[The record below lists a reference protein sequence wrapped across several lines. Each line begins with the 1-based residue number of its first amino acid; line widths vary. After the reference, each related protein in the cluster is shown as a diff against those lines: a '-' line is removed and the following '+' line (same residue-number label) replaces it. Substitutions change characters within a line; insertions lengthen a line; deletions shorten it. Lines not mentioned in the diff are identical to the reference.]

1 MSLFAELKRRN
12 VIRVSVAYV
21 VAAWLVIQVVETL
34 FPVFGLS
41 DAAIRMVVIV
51 LAIGLLPVMVFAWA
65 FELTPE
71 GLKKESDV
79 DRSQSIAPKTG
90 KRLDRVIMLA
100 LALALGYFAF
110 DKFVL
115 DPARDEA
122 KVQSAHQEGRSEA
135 LTESFGER
143 SIAVLPFDDMSPEG
157 DQEYFADGIS
167 EELLNLLAKIPE
179 LRVAGR
185 TSAFSYKGKDT
196 KITQIGEELNVAHIL
211 EGSVRKAGKQ
221 VRITAQLIE
230 ARSDTHLWSETYDRT
245 LDNIFAIQD
254 EISAQVVEQLKIKL
268 LGDQPRS
275 LETDPEAFALFL
287 QARHLRRQ
295 NSDVSLEQ
303 ARLLLEK
310 VLETAPD
317 YLPALDDLITVYIN
331 QAHGG
336 QLPFNEGYE
345 QARSLTMR
353 GLDIDSGSGRMY
365 AQLGWIEM
373 FFDNEMQAAADSYE
387 RAVTLAPSDLTLLG
401 DTSSILMAL
410 GRLDE
415 AIQLGSYTNQR
426 DPVHPVGLG
435 NQGNLLLAAGRW
447 DEAVALYRKALSLS
461 PGYGG
466 AYFQLSQALLAS
478 GDLESALKEAEKET
492 VDQYRLMGMSI
503 VHHAM
508 GDLQASDDK
517 LQKLIDQNNDDLDMG
532 VAQVLAMR
540 GDNDGAFIWIEA
552 AIIHGDP
559 NLTEIH
565 INQGLRNLHQDPRW
579 AELLERL
586 GKSTEQLAAI
596 NFDPELPE

>member
-1 MSLFAELKRRN
+1 MSLFIELKRRN
-12 VIRVSVAYV
+12 VLRVAAAYV

-41 DAAIRMVVIV
+41 DAVIRIVVIV
-51 LAIGLLPVMVFAWA
+51 LGIGLVPVVVFAWA

-79 DRSQSIAPKTG
+79 DRSQSVTLKTG
-90 KRLDRVIMLA
+90 KKLDRMIMVVLA
-100 LALALGYFAF
+100 MALVFFAF

-115 DPARDEA
+115 DPARDETR
-122 KVQSAHQEGRSEA
+122 VESARQEGRSEA
-135 LTESFGER
+135 LTESYGER
-143 SIAVLPFDDMSPEG
+143 SIAVLSFDDMSPEG

-211 EGSVRKAGKQ
+211 EGSVRKAGNQ

-254 EISAQVVEQLKIKL
+254 EISAMVVEQLKIKL
-268 LGDQPRS
+268 LGDQPKS

-295 NSDVSLEQ
+295 GSAESLEQ
-303 ARLLLEK
+303 ARVLFEQ

-331 QAHGG
+331 QAHSGER
-336 QLPFNEGYE
+336 PFNEAYE
-345 QARSLTMR
+345 HARSLTTL
-353 GLDIDSGSGRMY
+353 GLELDPESGRMY

-373 FFDNEMQAAADSYE
+373 FFDGEMQAAADHYE
-387 RAVTLAPSDLTLLG
+387 IAVALAPSDMSLLG
-401 DTSSILMAL
+401 DTASILFSL
-410 GRLDE
+410 GRLDK
-415 AIQLGSYTNQR
+415 ALALSDYTRKR
-426 DPVHPVGLG
+426 DPVHPVSWANHG
-435 NQGNLLLAAGRW
+435 NTLLATGRW
-447 DEAVALYRKALSLS
+447 EEAAASYRTALALSPDYS
-461 PGYGG
+461 G
-466 AYFQLSQALLAS
+466 AYFFLSQALLEM
-478 GDLESALKEAEKET
+478 GDSESALTEAEKET
-492 VDQYRLMGMSI
+492 MEGYRLMGLSI
-503 VHHAM
+503 IHHAM
-508 GDLQASDDK
+508 GDIQASDEALD
-517 LQKLIDQNNDDLDMG
+517 QLISQNADHWDMG
-532 VAQVLAMR
+532 IAQVLAMR
-540 GDNDGAFIWIEA
+540 GDIDGGFKWIEA
-552 AIIHGDP
+552 AIIHDDG
-559 NLTEIH
+559 NLAEIH

-579 AELLERL
+579 VELLARL
-586 GKSTEQLAAI
+586 GKSPEQLAAI
-596 NFDPELPE
+596 RFNPDLPE